1 MRISPLRQRMIDDMT
16 ARHFSEKAQKDYIRC
31 VKNLAAF
38 IGRPPETA
46 TAEDLRLYRLHLVQS
61 PLGASSVN
69 SYMTALRFFFSIT
82 LDRYQLRKP
91 LFRVEQPRKL
101 PTVLTQEE
109 VAHLLDAAPSA
120 KYKAAL
126 SVAYG
131 AGLRASEVLSLKVTD
146 IDSARMLL
154 RVEQGKGRKDRFA
167 MLSPTLLD
175 ILREWYRIG
184 RPQGWLFPGR
194 DPVNPL
200 TTRQLNRACHMA
212 ARLAGINKR
221 VSAHTLRHSFA
232 THLLEQDIDIR
243 VIQVLLE
250 TTTNCSPTARRSADL
265 LSIPPALRRDGADFE
280 ALRLSGRRTGCHS
293 AAGRLRRLHTR
304 MDDRASGGA
313 FQALS

>member
-131 AGLRASEVLSLKVTD
+131 AGLIPNPVNHFSGLGVGHQWKSVLARIISRWLARATQ
-146 IDSARMLL
+146 R
-154 RVEQGKGRKDRFA
+154 
-167 MLSPTLLD
+167 SPTSLS
-175 ILREWYRIG
+175 RSW
-184 RPQGWLFPGR
+184 
-194 DPVNPL
+194 
-200 TTRQLNRACHMA
+200 M
-212 ARLAGINKR
+212 
-221 VSAHTLRHSFA
+221 VSK
-232 THLLEQDIDIR
+232 
-243 VIQVLLE
+243 
-250 TTTNCSPTARRSADL
+250 
-265 LSIPPALRRDGADFE
+265 
-280 ALRLSGRRTGCHS
+280 
-293 AAGRLRRLHTR
+293 
-304 MDDRASGGA
+304 
-313 FQALS
+313 